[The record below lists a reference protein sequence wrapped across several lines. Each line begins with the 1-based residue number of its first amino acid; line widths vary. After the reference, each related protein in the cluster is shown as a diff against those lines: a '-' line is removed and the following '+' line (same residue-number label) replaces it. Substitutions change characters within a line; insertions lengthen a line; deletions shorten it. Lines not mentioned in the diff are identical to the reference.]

1 MSRTLVVSGT
11 NLLARGFMVVPTDRK
26 SRAGEPAGALFAVA
40 RAIQRAIAF
49 KQPSRA
55 VAVVEAHPD
64 STKWPAILQAQLAPL
79 PELLA
84 VLGCRVVHADGELH
98 VCASYARAALDA
110 GDDVVVVGVDKR
122 YAQLVGDRLWW
133 YDPAKDARYT
143 PEIVTKRF
151 GVGPDKVA
159 GWLGLVGDED
169 ALPGVK
175 GIGAKG
181 ATTLVET
188 FGSIDAAVAQ
198 LETME
203 GRLGKALRAAKD

>member
-1 MSRTLVVSGT
+1 MSRTLVVSAT

-26 SRAGEPAGALFAVA
+26 SRAGEPAGALFFVA

-49 KQPSRA
+49 KQPAHA
-55 VAVVEAHPD
+55 VAVLEASPD
-64 STKWPAILQAQLAPL
+64 TARWPAILQTQLAPL

-84 VLGCRVVHADGELH
+84 ALGCEVVRTGGELST
-98 VCASYARAALDA
+98 CASYSRAALDA

-143 PEIVTKRF
+143 PEMVMKRF
-151 GVGPDKVA
+151 GVTSDKVA

-169 ALPGVK
+169 QLPG
-175 GIGAKG
+175 
-181 ATTLVET
+181 
-188 FGSIDAAVAQ
+188 
-198 LETME
+198 
-203 GRLGKALRAAKD
+203 

>member
-26 SRAGEPAGALFAVA
+26 SRAGEPAGAL
-40 RAIQRAIAF
+40 
-49 KQPSRA
+49 
-55 VAVVEAHPD
+55 
-64 STKWPAILQAQLAPL
+64 
-79 PELLA
+79 
-84 VLGCRVVHADGELH
+84 
-98 VCASYARAALDA
+98 YARAALDA

-143 PEIVTKRF
+143 PEMVMKRF

-188 FGSIDAAVAQ
+188 YGSIDAAVAQ
-198 LETME
+198 TETME
-203 GRLGKALRAAKD
+203 GRL